1 MGFPFSHS
9 KQFLVYLKPFKVYR
23 TFMKQLLI
31 ILLLSPFL
39 VFSQQK
45 PKTPVATKK
54 PATSTATK
62 KPATTPA
69 KKPTTTTAK
78 PGTAVVKKPSPQV
91 IKLTEQAYA
100 FYRDSKDAEC
110 EKVIK
115 QILVLDPKNR
125 DAHLLRAN
133 IAMFNNN
140 YEDMWKNLDKMFKFY
155 PSEPEVYAKFAVT
168 HLNYMFLSDSI
179 KRVLCRKSIKIASR
193 NSDGYANLGM
203 VAMAGGYYQDAIN
216 CFDISF
222 NKTWKDTLNRVY
234 LNLFY
239 ARCLYG
245 VGDTTGAIERLN
257 DIIPR
262 ITGNDKY
269 TSIFLRSK
277 YKLDLKQTDVQIDL
291 DTLNAYAPDQPDVWI
306 LNAKYLS
313 LIGKQDSACLLA
325 KKVRMS
331 EGGEAFDLSEFCKDM
346 GKTLDLLKY
355 RKLTYSLGDADFIIN
370 LTQFNYSG
378 GIQFNWE
385 KGKSFNPSAIEKGK
399 ITINSNVL
407 DSAYMQTLEYNA
419 DSDVSL
425 VDKSSSLW
433 LSKAQYK
440 ALKENSSC
448 KLGFGVGPL
457 SVYRLIGH
465 EQMEVF
471 NEFNKE
477 ILIDCV
483 VITDGANKICYLDDP
498 ENPLIVKI
506 ESESF
511 NLILTK
517 FQ

>member
-1 MGFPFSHS
+1 MR
-9 KQFLVYLKPFKVYR
+9 QF
-23 TFMKQLLI
+23 LI
-31 ILLLSPFL
+31 ILLLTPFL

-45 PKTPVATKK
+45 PKAPVAAKK
-54 PATSTATK
+54 PATSTAKK
-62 KPATTPA
+62 KPATAAA
-69 KKPTTTTAK
+69 KKPGTTAAK
-78 PGTAVVKKPSPQV
+78 PGTAVAKKPNPQV
-91 IKLTEQAYA
+91 VKLTEQAYA

-115 QILVLDPKNR
+115 QILALDPKNR

-140 YEDMWKNLDKMFKFY
+140 FEEMWKNLDKMYKFY

-193 NSDGYANLGM
+193 NADGYANLGM

-216 CFDISF
+216 CFDISY
-222 NKTWKDTLNRVY
+222 NKTWKDTMNRVY

-245 VGDTTGAIERLN
+245 VGDTSGAITRL
-257 DIIPR
+257 DEIIPR

-277 YKLDLKQTDVQIDL
+277 YKLDLKQTDVQVDL
-291 DTLNAYAPDQPDVWI
+291 DTLNAYAPEQPDVWI
-306 LNAKYLS
+306 LNAKYFNLTGRS
-313 LIGKQDSACLLA
+313 DSACLLA
-325 KKVRMS
+325 KKVRLS

-355 RKLTYSLGDADFIIN
+355 RKLTYSMGDADFIVN
-370 LTQFNYSG
+370 LSQFNYSG

-385 KGKSFNPSAIEKGK
+385 RGKSFNPSAIEKGK
-399 ITINSNVL
+399 ITINTKSL
-407 DSAYMQTLEYNA
+407 DSAYLQTLEFNA
-419 DSDVSL
+419 DADAGL
-425 VDKSSSLW
+425 EDKNSTLW
-433 LSKAQYK
+433 LSKAQFK
-440 ALKENSSC
+440 ALKENSTC
-448 KLGFGVGPL
+448 KLGFGAGPL
-457 SVYRLIGH
+457 NAYRVIGH
-465 EQMEVF
+465 EQVEVF
-471 NEFNKE
+471 DETNKE
-477 ILIDCV
+477 VLIDCV
-483 VITDGANKICYLDDP
+483 VMTDGVNKICYLNDA

-506 ESESF
+506 ESETF

>member
-1 MGFPFSHS
+1 MR
-9 KQFLVYLKPFKVYR
+9 QF
-23 TFMKQLLI
+23 LI
-31 ILLLSPFL
+31 ILLLTPFL

-45 PKTPVATKK
+45 PKAPVAAKK
-54 PATSTATK
+54 PATSTAMK
-62 KPATTPA
+62 KPATAAA
-69 KKPTTTTAK
+69 KNPGTTTAAK
-78 PGTAVVKKPSPQV
+78 PGTAVAKKPNPQV
-91 IKLTEQAYA
+91 VKLTEQAYA
-100 FYRDSKDAEC
+100 FYRDSKDVEC

-115 QILVLDPKNR
+115 QILALDPKNR

-140 YEDMWKNLDKMFKFY
+140 FEDMWKNLDKMYKFY

-193 NSDGYANLGM
+193 NADGYANLGM

-216 CFDISF
+216 CFDISY
-222 NKTWKDTLNRVY
+222 NKTWKDTMNRVY

-245 VGDTTGAIERLN
+245 VGDTIGAITRLN
-257 DIIPR
+257 EIIPR

-277 YKLDLKQTDVQIDL
+277 YKLDLKQTDVQVDL

-306 LNAKYLS
+306 LNAKYFNLTGRS
-313 LIGKQDSACLLA
+313 DSACLLA
-325 KKVRMS
+325 KKVRLS

-355 RKLTYSLGDADFIIN
+355 RKLTYSMGDADFVVN
-370 LTQFNYSG
+370 LSQFNYSG

-385 KGKSFNPSAIEKGK
+385 RGKSFNPSAVEKGK
-399 ITINSNVL
+399 ITINTKSL
-407 DSAYMQTLEYNA
+407 DSAYLQTLEFNA
-419 DSDVSL
+419 DADAGL
-425 VDKSSSLW
+425 EDKNSTLW

-440 ALKENSSC
+440 VLKENSTC
-448 KLGFGVGPL
+448 KLGFGAGPL
-457 SVYRLIGH
+457 NVYRIIGH
-465 EQMEVF
+465 EQVEVF
-471 NEFNKE
+471 DGANKE
-477 ILIDCV
+477 VLIDCV
-483 VITDGANKICYLDDP
+483 VMTDGVNKICYLDDAG
-498 ENPLIVKI
+498 NPLIVKI
-506 ESESF
+506 ESETF

>member
-1 MGFPFSHS
+1 M
-9 KQFLVYLKPFKVYR
+9 KQFLL
-23 TFMKQLLI
+23 
-31 ILLLSPFL
+31 ILLLTPFI

-45 PKTPVATKK
+45 PKAPAAAKKPTTSAATKK
-54 PATSTATK
+54 PATSTAK
-62 KPATTPA
+62 KPASASAAKPATTAA
-69 KKPTTTTAK
+69 KKPN
-78 PGTAVVKKPSPQV
+78 PQV
-91 IKLTEQAYA
+91 VKLTEQAYA

-125 DAHLLRAN
+125 DAHLMRAN

-140 YEDMWKNLDKMFKFY
+140 FEEMWKNLDKMYKFY
-155 PSEPEVYAKFAVT
+155 PTEPEVYAKFAVT

-193 NSDGYANLGM
+193 NADGYANLGM

-245 VGDTTGAIERLN
+245 VGDTIGAISRL
-257 DIIPR
+257 DEIIPR

-269 TSIFLRSK
+269 TSIFLRAK
-277 YKLDLKQTDVQIDL
+277 YKLDLKQTDVQQDI
-291 DTLNAYAPDQPDVWI
+291 DTLNSYAPEQADVWI
-306 LNAKYLS
+306 LNAKYLNLTGRS
-313 LIGKQDSACLLA
+313 DSACLLA
-325 KKVRMS
+325 KKVRLS

-346 GKTLDLLKY
+346 GKSLDLLKY
-355 RKLTYSLGDADFIIN
+355 RKLTYSLGDADFIVN
-370 LTQFNYSG
+370 LNQFNYGG

-385 KGKSFNPSAIEKGK
+385 RGKSFNPSGIEKGK
-399 ITINSNVL
+399 ITIATKAL
-407 DSAYMQTLEYNA
+407 DSALLQTLEFNA
-419 DSDVSL
+419 DADVSL
-425 VDKSSSLW
+425 LENNSTLW

-440 ALKENSSC
+440 TLKENSTC
-448 KLGFGVGPL
+448 KLGFGSGPL
-457 SVYRLIGH
+457 NAYRVIGH
-465 EQMEVF
+465 EQVEVF
-471 NEFNKE
+471 NASNKE
-477 ILIDCV
+477 VLIDCV
-483 VITDGANKICYLDDP
+483 VITDGVNKICYLDDS

-506 ESESF
+506 ESETF

>member
-1 MGFPFSHS
+1 MR
-9 KQFLVYLKPFKVYR
+9 QF
-23 TFMKQLLI
+23 LI
-31 ILLLSPFL
+31 ILLLTPFL

-45 PKTPVATKK
+45 PKAPVAAKK

-62 KPATTPA
+62 KPATTTA
-69 KKPTTTTAK
+69 KKPGTTTAAK
-78 PGTAVVKKPSPQV
+78 PGAAVVKKPNPQV

-140 YEDMWKNLDKMFKFY
+140 FEEMWKNLNKMYKFY
-155 PSEPEVYAKFAVT
+155 PTEPEVYAKFAVT

-179 KRVLCRKSIKIASR
+179 KRVLCRRSIKIASR
-193 NSDGYANLGM
+193 NADGYANLGM

-222 NKTWKDTLNRVY
+222 NKTWKDTMNRVY

-239 ARCLYG
+239 ARCQYG
-245 VGDTTGAIERLN
+245 VGDTIGAIARL
-257 DIIPR
+257 DEIIPR

-277 YKLDLKQTDVQIDL
+277 YKLDLKQTDVQADL
-291 DTLNAYAPDQPDVWI
+291 DTLNAYAPEQPDVWI
-306 LNAKYLS
+306 LHAKYLNLTGRS
-313 LIGKQDSACLLA
+313 DSACLLA
-325 KKVRMS
+325 KKVRMT

-355 RKLTYSLGDADFIIN
+355 RKLTYSMGDADFVVN
-370 LTQFNYSG
+370 LSQFNYSG

-385 KGKSFNPSAIEKGK
+385 KSKSFNPSSIEKGK
-399 ITINSNVL
+399 ITINTKSL
-407 DSAYMQTLEYNA
+407 DSAYLQTLEFNA
-419 DSDVSL
+419 DADASL
-425 VDKSSSLW
+425 EDKNSTIW

-440 ALKENSSC
+440 ALKESSTC
-448 KLGFGVGPL
+448 KLGFGAGPL
-457 SVYRLIGH
+457 NAYRVIGH
-465 EQMEVF
+465 EQVEVF
-471 NEFNKE
+471 NEANKE
-477 ILIDCV
+477 VLIDCV
-483 VITDGANKICYLDDP
+483 VMTDGVNKICYLNDA

-517 FQ
+517 IQ

>member
-1 MGFPFSHS
+1 MR
-9 KQFLVYLKPFKVYR
+9 QF
-23 TFMKQLLI
+23 LI
-31 ILLLSPFL
+31 ILLLTPFL

-45 PKTPVATKK
+45 PKAPVAAKK
-54 PATSTATK
+54 PATSTAMK
-62 KPATTPA
+62 KPATAAA
-69 KKPTTTTAK
+69 KNPGTTTAAK
-78 PGTAVVKKPSPQV
+78 PGTAVAKKPNPQV
-91 IKLTEQAYA
+91 VKLTEQAYA

-115 QILVLDPKNR
+115 QILALDPKNR

-140 YEDMWKNLDKMFKFY
+140 FEEMWKNLDKMYKFY

-193 NSDGYANLGM
+193 NADGYANLGM

-216 CFDISF
+216 CFDISY
-222 NKTWKDTLNRVY
+222 NKTWKDTMNRVY

-245 VGDTTGAIERLN
+245 VGDTIGAITRLN
-257 DIIPR
+257 EIIPR

-277 YKLDLKQTDVQIDL
+277 YKLDLKQTDVQVDL

-306 LNAKYLS
+306 LNAKYFNLTGRS
-313 LIGKQDSACLLA
+313 DSACLLA
-325 KKVRMS
+325 KKVRLS

-355 RKLTYSLGDADFIIN
+355 RKLTYSMGDADFVVN
-370 LTQFNYSG
+370 LSQFNYSG

-385 KGKSFNPSAIEKGK
+385 RGKSFNPSAVEKGK
-399 ITINSNVL
+399 ITINTKSL
-407 DSAYMQTLEYNA
+407 DSAYLQTLEFNA
-419 DSDVSL
+419 DADAGL
-425 VDKSSSLW
+425 EDKNSTLW

-440 ALKENSSC
+440 VLKENSTC
-448 KLGFGVGPL
+448 KLGFGAGPL
-457 SVYRLIGH
+457 NVYRIIGH
-465 EQMEVF
+465 EQVEVF
-471 NEFNKE
+471 DGANKE
-477 ILIDCV
+477 VLIDCV
-483 VITDGANKICYLDDP
+483 VMTDGVNKICYLDDAG
-498 ENPLIVKI
+498 NPLIVKI
-506 ESESF
+506 ESETF

>member
-1 MGFPFSHS
+1 MR
-9 KQFLVYLKPFKVYR
+9 QFI
-23 TFMKQLLI
+23 I
-31 ILLLSPFL
+31 ILLLTPFL

-45 PKTPVATKK
+45 PKAPVAAKK

-62 KPATTPA
+62 KPATTTV
-69 KKPTTTTAK
+69 KKPATTTSAK
-78 PGTAVVKKPSPQV
+78 PGTTVAKKPNPQV

-115 QILVLDPKNR
+115 QILALDPKNR

-140 YEDMWKNLDKMFKFY
+140 FEDMWKNLDKMYKFY
-155 PSEPEVYAKFAVT
+155 PTEPEVYAKFAVT

-193 NSDGYANLGM
+193 NADGYANLGM
-203 VAMAGGYYQDAIN
+203 VSMAGGYYQDAIN

-222 NKTWKDTLNRVY
+222 NKTWKDTMNRVY

-245 VGDTTGAIERLN
+245 VGDTTGAIKRL
-257 DIIPR
+257 DEIIPR
-262 ITGNDKY
+262 IAGNDKY

-277 YKLDLKQTDVQIDL
+277 YKLDLKLTDVQVDL

-306 LNAKYLS
+306 LNAKYLN
-313 LIGKQDSACLLA
+313 LTGRPDSACLLA
-325 KKVRMS
+325 KKVRLS
-331 EGGEAFDLSEFCKDM
+331 EGGEVFDLSEFCNDM

-355 RKLTYSLGDADFIIN
+355 RKLTYSMGEADFIIN
-370 LTQFNYSG
+370 LSQFNYSG

-385 KGKSFNPSAIEKGK
+385 RGKSFTTSAIEKGK
-399 ITINSNVL
+399 ITINKNSL
-407 DSAYMQTLEYNA
+407 DSAYLQTLEFNA
-419 DSDVSL
+419 DADAGL
-425 VDKSSSLW
+425 EDKNSTFW

-440 ALKENSSC
+440 SLKENSSC
-448 KLGFGVGPL
+448 KLGFGAGPL
-457 SVYRLIGH
+457 NTYRVIGH
-465 EQMEVF
+465 EQVEVF
-471 NEFNKE
+471 NESNKE
-477 ILIDCV
+477 VLFDCV
-483 VITDGANKICYLDDP
+483 VMTDGVNKICYLDDA

-506 ESESF
+506 ESETF
-511 NLILTK
+511 NLTLTK

>member
-1 MGFPFSHS
+1 M
-9 KQFLVYLKPFKVYR
+9 KQF
-23 TFMKQLLI
+23 LI
-31 ILLLSPFL
+31 ILLLTPFL

-45 PKTPVATKK
+45 PKAPAAAKK

-62 KPATTPA
+62 KPATTTTKKPATTTTKKPGTTTTSKPGTPVA
-69 KKPTTTTAK
+69 KKPN
-78 PGTAVVKKPSPQV
+78 PQV

-115 QILVLDPKNR
+115 QILALDPKNR

-140 YEDMWKNLDKMFKFY
+140 YEDMWKNLDKMYKFY

-168 HLNYMFLSDSI
+168 HLNYMFLSDSL

-193 NSDGYANLGM
+193 NADGYANLGM

-245 VGDTTGAIERLN
+245 VGDTIGAITRL
-257 DIIPR
+257 DEIIPR
-262 ITGNDKY
+262 ISGNDKY

-277 YKLDLKQTDVQIDL
+277 YKLDLKLTDVQVDL

-306 LNAKYLS
+306 LNAKYLN
-313 LIGKQDSACLLA
+313 LTGRPDSACLLA
-325 KKVRMS
+325 KKVRLS

-355 RKLTYSLGDADFIIN
+355 RKLTYSLGDADFIVN
-370 LTQFNYSG
+370 LSQFNYSG

-385 KGKSFNPSAIEKGK
+385 RGKSFNPSGIEKGK
-399 ITINSNVL
+399 ITINTKSL
-407 DSAYMQTLEYNA
+407 DSAYLQTLEFNA
-419 DSDVSL
+419 DADASL
-425 VDKSSSLW
+425 EAKNSTLW

-440 ALKENSSC
+440 SLKENSTC
-448 KLGFGVGPL
+448 KLGFGAGPL
-457 SVYRLIGH
+457 NAYRVIGH
-465 EQMEVF
+465 EQVEVF
-471 NEFNKE
+471 NESNKE
-477 ILIDCV
+477 VLIDCV
-483 VITDGANKICYLDDP
+483 VMTDGVNKICYLDDS